1 MFVNKGKDA
10 VCGGSEYGVMRWDV
24 CKCVNVWCE
33 KSVIE
38 VEGMW
43 CWDVGVGCVI
53 DWDAAVGSHSDVVV
67 WVMGGCGGFEH
78 RIEYFSIIEVDVL
91 WEQRCM
97 KK

>member
-1 MFVNKGKDA
+1 MVYFGIVEVVIFDACDMTALQSMFVNKGKDA

-53 DWDAAVGSHSDVVV
+53 D
-67 WVMGGCGGFEH
+67 
-78 RIEYFSIIEVDVL
+78 
-91 WEQRCM
+91 
-97 KK
+97 